1 MLTTTI
7 FAGYTDE
14 SRTPR
19 AWKSVLLVTSH
30 PDDESMFFGPTIQA
44 AKRMGAQVHILC
56 LSAGNADGL
65 GEVRAKELDAAGVYL
80 GVVSVNL
87 VDDAA
92 LRDGFEEKWPVE
104 AVAAQVDAAAR
115 RVGAET
121 VVTFDAGGISGH
133 PNHTATYRGVLYWML
148 SEDYRETLRGV
159 RQVWSLVTTNTARKF
174 VGVYD
179 AFASFFLDPDAMLAA
194 SNPLVLMRA
203 MAMHASQFVWYRRL
217 FVVFSRYSYTNTLK
231 CLKG

>member
-7 FAGYTDE
+7 FAGGTGK

-44 AKRMGAQVHILC
+44 AKRMGAQVHIC
-56 LSAGNADGL
+56 ACPRATQTVSAKS
-65 GEVRAKELDAAGVYL
+65 RAKELDAAGVYL
-80 GVVSVNL
+80 GVASVNL

-115 RVGAET
+115 RVG
-121 VVTFDAGGISGH
+121 SGDSCDVRRVDLG
-133 PNHTATYRGVLYWML
+133 PSNHTRRRTGVCC
-148 SEDYRETLRGV
+148 TG
-159 RQVWSLVTTNTARKF
+159 
-174 VGVYD
+174 
-179 AFASFFLDPDAMLAA
+179 
-194 SNPLVLMRA
+194 
-203 MAMHASQFVWYRRL
+203 
-217 FVVFSRYSYTNTLK
+217 
-231 CLKG
+231 C